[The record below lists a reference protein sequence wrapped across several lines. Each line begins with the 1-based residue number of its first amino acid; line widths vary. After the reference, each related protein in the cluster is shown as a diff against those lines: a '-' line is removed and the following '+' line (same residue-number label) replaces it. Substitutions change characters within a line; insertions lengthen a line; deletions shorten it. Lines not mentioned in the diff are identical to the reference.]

1 MTIYLS
7 GFMGCG
13 KTTIGKVLAAKTGLT
28 YTDLD
33 SFIVQ
38 CERMSIPNIFAQ
50 MGESYFRQRE
60 TQALTTLGDL
70 GGIIACGG
78 GAMLDEKNAVIAR
91 GIGKIVFIDT
101 PFDVCYSRIEGDLSR
116 PLVVSNTRASLMD
129 LYDHRRSLYLEHSDI
144 QISGIGSPDSIADV
158 IIEKAMGGK

>member
-13 KTTIGKVLAAKTGLT
+13 KTTVGKVLSAKTGLT

-38 CERMSIPNIFAQ
+38 CERMSIPNIFSQ
-50 MGESYFRQRE
+50 MGEAYFRQRE
-60 TQALTTLGDL
+60 TQALSTLGDL

-78 GAMLDEKNAVIAR
+78 GAMLSDENAAIAAR
-91 GIGKIVFIDT
+91 LGRIVFIDT
-101 PFDVCYSRIEGDLSR
+101 PFDVCYSRIEGDIAR
-116 PLVVSNTRASLMD
+116 PLVISNTRASLLEM
-129 LYDHRRSLYLEHSDI
+129 YEQRRIKYIEHSDI
-144 QISGIGSPDSIADV
+144 QISGDNSPEIIADE
-158 IIEKAMGGK
+158 IIRSQGDK